1 MRREPFGERVC
12 HSSQIGGG
20 VGEEI
25 IERKY
30 YDKIGLLEVG
40 ESCVARASDCYTW
53 LLSWSTNVPSICPD
67 VELMMEVRTAIDL
80 VARFSRSVLL
90 RLVVGSYKADVRGYN
105 FGRKDVTTRLPGIRD
120 AEILSERRINK
131 KKEGR

>member
-12 HSSQIGGG
+12 HNSQIGGG

-25 IERKY
+25 IERED
-30 YDKIGLLEVG
+30 YDEIGLLEVG

-90 RLVVGSYKADVRGYN
+90 RLVVGSWKADKLG
-105 FGRKDVTTRLPGIRD
+105 VTTDVRT
-120 AEILSERRINK
+120 
-131 KKEGR
+131 